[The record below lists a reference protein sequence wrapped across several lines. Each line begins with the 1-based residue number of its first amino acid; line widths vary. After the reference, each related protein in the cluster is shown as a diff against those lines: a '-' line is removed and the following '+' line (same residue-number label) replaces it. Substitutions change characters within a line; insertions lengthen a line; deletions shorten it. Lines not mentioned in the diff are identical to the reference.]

1 MEKKQGWSMRS
12 LVRGGI
18 LTMIVTVMGALLGAF
33 AAAPAMAYGE
43 PSVAGELEWLKDLSK
58 LKIGGEARVRYESRV
73 GATFGAAGGNLS
85 VPSHRIRLQVG
96 YELTPKVSFF
106 MQMQDARFYGS
117 EADAADAGGFPTVTS
132 ANRNGT
138 GLDLHQGYLHV
149 KNLAVPGVSL
159 TLGRQEIFFGD
170 HRLFG
175 NFNWS
180 QIGAAFDGAR
190 LIYARD
196 PATLHLFW
204 ARPFDSEGR
213 VATSSAGVPFPSS
226 TDRGSRDQDLYGAYL
241 IVKAGE
247 IGTVEPYYF
256 YLKDSRAPGTT
267 SIFTAQAASQSRS
280 TLGLRLHGKAA
291 GFDATAEG
299 AYQFGS
305 ISSGAGAP
313 GDNLAIHAHAEA
325 VKLGYTVASL
335 PMTPRLGLEFDYA
348 SGDGDN
354 ASGAHRGN
362 FNTFDNLYPTNHV
375 HYGFMDLMA
384 WKNMV
389 NYRATLDLKPT
400 PDSKLQVDG
409 VVHRLANARDH
420 WYRAAQAVYG
430 TSRPNNQAA
439 SLGLEINVHYWV
451 MLEEQFKIEIGY
463 GHFFAGEYINKAR
476 TGGTAIINGVI
487 PGGADQ
493 DWGYLMGSVSF

>member
-1 MEKKQGWSMRS
+1 MSVSRRGLFKAVGASS
-12 LVRGGI
+12 L
-18 LTMIVTVMGALLGAF
+18 ALLLAGMATVLGLLMDVLV
-33 AAAPAMAYGE
+33 AMPAMAWMDL
-43 PSVAGELEWLKDLSK
+43 AG

-73 GATFGAAGGNLS
+73 GATFGAAAGNLS
-85 VPSHRIRLQVG
+85 VPSHRIRLNIG
-96 YELTPKVSFF
+96 YDLTPKVSFF
-106 MQMQDARFYGS
+106 MQIQDARFYGS
-117 EADAADAGGFPTVTS
+117 EADSANVGGFPTVSST
-132 ANRNGT
+132 NRNGT
-138 GLDLHQGYLHV
+138 GVDLHQGYLQV
-149 KNLAVPGVSL
+149 KNLAIPGLTL

-180 QIGAAFDGAR
+180 QTGAAFDGAR

-204 ARPFDSEGR
+204 ARPFDNEGR
-213 VATSSAGVPFPSS
+213 TTTSNTGVPFPSS
-226 TDRGSRDQDLYGAYL
+226 TDRGTQDQDVYGAYL
-241 IVKAGE
+241 VVKAGT

-267 SIFTAQAASQSRS
+267 TSIFTAQAASQSRG
-280 TLGLRLHGKAA
+280 TLGLRLNGKGG
-291 GFDATAEG
+291 GFDGTAEG

-313 GDNLAIHAHAEA
+313 GDNLAINADAEA
-325 VKLGYTVASL
+325 VKLGYTAAWA

-362 FNTFDNLYPTNHV
+362 FNTFDNLYPTNHF
-375 HYGFMDLMA
+375 HYGHMDLMA

-389 NYRATLDLKPT
+389 NYRATLDFKPT
-400 PDSKLQVDG
+400 PDSKLQFDAVI
-409 VVHRLANARDH
+409 HRLANARDH

-430 TSRPNNQAA
+430 RSAPTNQAA
-439 SLGLEINVHYWV
+439 SLGQEVNVHYWHT
-451 MLEEQFKIEIGY
+451 LEEQFKIEIGY
-463 GHFFAGEYINKAR
+463 GHFFAGEYLDKAR
-476 TGGTAIINGVI
+476 AGGTATVNGVT

-493 DWGYLMGSVSF
+493 DWGYVMGSVSF